1 MRTKREL
8 IIMLYKLLWLLSVK
22 HSAVNFPVPDY
33 GAFTPLMPTKV
44 YNDTQVPRG
53 EFGVFNLPNGN
64 VSSVSALI
72 NNNSLV
78 QSATN

>member
-1 MRTKREL
+1 
-8 IIMLYKLLWLLSVK
+8 MLYKLLWLLSVK

-53 EFGVFNLPNGN
+53 EFGVFNLLNGN

>member
-1 MRTKREL
+1 
-8 IIMLYKLLWLLSVK
+8 MLYKLLWLLSVK